1 MRINLEERPTPPQ
14 NPKPK
19 AFSFRLRICPLSPTT
34 LSRLLPFSLISVL
47 GLLDHTSSLGIMASE
62 DEDDYMNMVIEE
74 PTQKETFTQKK
85 RRELREVPYPPHSNL
100 NAHI

>member
-1 MRINLEERPTPPQ
+1 
-14 NPKPK
+14 
-19 AFSFRLRICPLSPTT
+19 
-34 LSRLLPFSLISVL
+34 
-47 GLLDHTSSLGIMASE
+47 MASE

-100 NAHI
+100 NAISVSG